1 MGHDYGIISR
11 FPFLDHQLQEYL
23 YQLPENTDFGR
34 LYRKMLI
41 KYFPEYFVNI
51 DNLNTGNRLFVNDKL
66 NYISKVFTHL
76 KSQMGLEK
84 YSKKYTDYTNW
95 LKNYD
100 GGLIDKYIL
109 SENLKLYDYVD
120 YQEIKEAVNSFLNT
134 GKKSIL
140 VSRIITLNIF
150 LEDYKK

>member
-1 MGHDYGIISR
+1 
-11 FPFLDHQLQEYL
+11 
-23 YQLPENTDFGR
+23 
-34 LYRKMLI
+34 
-41 KYFPEYFVNI
+41 
-51 DNLNTGNRLFVNDKL
+51 
-66 NYISKVFTHL
+66 
-76 KSQMGLEK
+76 MGLEK